1 MSDEKV
7 EHINNILTEFR
18 KKVDNVNTVKKDIL
32 STIDLLP
39 SLDDEHNPIIS
50 ALITDSY
57 RLANVIKSNNI
68 TYESKD
74 FDVESFIDV
83 LIRYNNALDVF
94 QRMNMMKNEGAV
106 GE

>member
-7 EHINNILTEFR
+7 KHINNTLIEFR
-18 KKVDNVNTVKKDIL
+18 KKVDSVNTVKKDIL
-32 STIDLLP
+32 FTIDILP

-57 RLANVIKSNNI
+57 RLANIIKSNNI

-83 LIRYNNALDVF
+83 LIRYNNMLDVF
-94 QRMNMMKNEGAV
+94 QRMNIMKNESGV
-106 GE
+106 IE